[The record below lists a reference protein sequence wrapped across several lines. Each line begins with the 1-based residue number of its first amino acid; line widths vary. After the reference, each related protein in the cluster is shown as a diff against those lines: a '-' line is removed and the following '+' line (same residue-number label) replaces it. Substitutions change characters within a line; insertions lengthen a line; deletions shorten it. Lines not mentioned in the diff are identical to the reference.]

1 MIPLL
6 LAALLA
12 LQAQQTPSLRAQQTP
27 SPVIRE
33 IRVHGNVTLS
43 DADVI
48 NLAGV
53 SVGSPL
59 ASGTAGSVAE
69 RLKASGRFDTVDVR
83 TRYRTLDM
91 SEAALVLVVHE
102 KPGTAP
108 DGSPPGVLG
117 RLRSQTMFFP
127 ILRYDDG
134 YGWTYGVRTSVVGA
148 PRSPLRFSVPLSWGA
163 TRQAAVEVER
173 TFQAGPF
180 SRITGAYG
188 IDQRDNPHFNVAD
201 RRTDVTA
208 RAERRL
214 FGRVVLGADTTA
226 GRVTFGGVRDDRWR
240 VGADAT
246 FDTRDDPAY
255 PSDAVL
261 VRARWSRLNGVS
273 AALGG
278 VDGTNQYLLDLRG
291 YKRVYRTT
299 VFAAHAEFDSASA
312 PLPRDEQ
319 YLLGGWQL
327 RGTRAG
333 LAAGDKRFLWSGE
346 LRVPFTTPLSSAR
359 TGVVA
364 FIDGGAVAPFSGSL
378 GHARTERGIGAGLFL
393 VAAVVRLNVDVAHS
407 LDGRGTRVQ
416 FGTGFSF

>member
-1 MIPLL
+1 MIPIV

-12 LQAQQTPSLRAQQTP
+12 MQAQQPAPT
-27 SPVIRE
+27 IRE

-48 NLAGV
+48 SLAGV
-53 SVGSPL
+53 TVGSPL
-59 ASGTAGSVAE
+59 AAGTAAGVAQ
-69 RLKASGRFDTVDVR
+69 RLEASGRFDDVDVR

-91 SEAALVLVVHE
+91 SEVALVLVVHE
-102 KPGTAP
+102 KPGTAS
-108 DGSPPGVLG
+108 DGSRPGVLQ
-117 RLRSQTMFFP
+117 RVRSQTMFFP

-134 YGWTYGVRTSVVGA
+134 YGWTYGLRTAFVGA

-173 TFQAGPF
+173 TFDSGPLT
-180 SRITGAYG
+180 RITGAYG
-188 IDQRDNPHFNVAD
+188 VQQRENPHFNVAD
-201 RRTDVTA
+201 RRVDVTA

-214 FGRVVLGADTTA
+214 FERVTLGADTTA
-226 GRVTFGGVRDDRWR
+226 GTVSFGGIRDDRWR
-240 VGADAT
+240 VGADAAL
-246 FDTRDDPAY
+246 DTRNDPAY

-261 VRARWSRLNGVS
+261 LRARWSRLDGVS

-278 VDGTNQYLLDLRG
+278 ADGTNQYQLDLRG
-291 YKRVYRTT
+291 FKRVYRTT
-299 VFAAHAEFDSASA
+299 VLAARAAFDTASA

-333 LAAGDKRFLWSGE
+333 LLAGDKRFLWSGE

-359 TGVVA
+359 TGAVV
-364 FIDGGAVAPFSGSL
+364 FIDGGAVAPFGASL
-378 GHARTERGIGAGLFL
+378 RHAPTERGAGAGLFL
-393 VAAVVRLNVDVAHS
+393 VAAVVRLNLDVAHS